1 MATLCYNPSQTI
13 TCHINVLVFGFGKRG
28 KTKLLLERARHFQT
42 KKERGRDMDD
52 EAGKTSVG
60 GNGEGGVPLMKD
72 EGTSICEAEY
82 IQSHMITLQHFGL
95 FSS

>member
-1 MATLCYNPSQTI
+1 
-13 TCHINVLVFGFGKRG
+13 
-28 KTKLLLERARHFQT
+28 
-42 KKERGRDMDD
+42 MDD
-52 EAGKTSVG
+52 VAGKTSVG